1 MISKSIPEPGAVSMS
16 RLKLVT
22 AVSLLA
28 EAAALLAVF
37 WRPGRRG
44 SAR

>member
-1 MISKSIPEPGAVSMS
+1 MISSRPPNSGAVSMS
-16 RLKLVT
+16 RLKLVA

-28 EAAALLAVF
+28 EAAAFLAVF

-44 SAR
+44 SVR

>member
-1 MISKSIPEPGAVSMS
+1 MK
-16 RLKLVT
+16 RLKLLA

-37 WRPGRRG
+37 WRPRR
-44 SAR
+44 SHR